1 MCKLHSFHSCK
12 LIYFLLFI
20 ISLVLPI
27 SPDDSI
33 QSTPYWD
40 CNINNK
46 PDTII
51 NKVVQRKDYKGKPY
65 VEVYYKVSQFRKPST
80 FWVKVYK

>member
-1 MCKLHSFHSCK
+1 MYK

-20 ISLVLPI
+20 VFLVLPI
-27 SPDDSI
+27 HTDDSI

-40 CNINNK
+40 CNINGK

-51 NKVVQRKDYKGKPY
+51 NKVVQRKDYKGKNY

-80 FWVKVYK
+80 FWVKIYK

>member
-1 MCKLHSFHSCK
+1 MSK
-12 LIYFLLFI
+12 LIYRISCSLLFI
-20 ISLVLPI
+20 IFLVLPI

-33 QSTPYWD
+33 QSTPYWN
-40 CNINNK
+40 CNINDK

-51 NKVVQRKDYKGKPY
+51 NKVVQRKDYKGKNY

-80 FWVKVYK
+80 FWVKIYK